1 MYQWKH
7 ASYGV
12 NRSMLRVLISYQ
24 GATAQ
29 ILYFR
34 IEMEPLVNELLEW
47 RGMELT
53 FATGEGAESA
63 TTFCKG
69 VLEGYHAWSE
79 STVAL
84 SLRALHTLYTQW
96 HVSVPAGLINAG
108 TTGLELVIE
117 YRASKED
124 DYVPLHSVSLCREFG
139 AAGAYRI
146 SHPAEAAS
154 DWPIEIQAADAQPLA
169 VALKLLA
176 FEHGS
181 WMDFSTYPPAPEL
194 TIDTD
199 VMGHDKEVSS
209 IVPEYA
215 HAAFSA
221 FMKSAKRPAHADTL
235 FGRKRAWD
243 LFLRT

>member
-1 MYQWKH
+1 
-7 ASYGV
+7 
-12 NRSMLRVLISYQ
+12 
-24 GATAQ
+24 
-29 ILYFR
+29 
-34 IEMEPLVNELLEW
+34 MEPLINALLGW

-53 FATGEGAESA
+53 FATCEGAEAA

-79 STVAL
+79 SPVAL
-84 SLRALHTLYTQW
+84 AFRALHTLYTQW

-117 YRASKED
+117 YRASND
-124 DYVPLHSVSLCREFG
+124 DAYVALHSASLCREFG
-139 AAGAYRI
+139 AAEAYRI
-146 SHPAEAAS
+146 SYPAEAAS

-176 FEHGS
+176 FEHAS
-181 WMDFSTYPPAPEL
+181 WMDFSTYPPAPER

-199 VMGHDKEVSS
+199 VMGHDKEVSA

-215 HAAFSA
+215 RAAFSA
-221 FMKSAKRPAHADTL
+221 FMKSEKRPAHADTL
-235 FGRKRAWD
+235 VGRKRAWD
-243 LFLRT
+243 LFLCT

>member
-1 MYQWKH
+1 
-7 ASYGV
+7 
-12 NRSMLRVLISYQ
+12 MLKVSISYQ
-24 GATAQ
+24 SETTQ
-29 ILYFR
+29 DHYFQ
-34 IEMEPLVNELLEW
+34 IEMEPLINALLGW

-53 FATGEGAESA
+53 FATCEGTGAA

-84 SLRALHTLYTQW
+84 TLRALHTLYTQW

-117 YRASKED
+117 YRASNED
-124 DYVPLHSVSLCREFG
+124 GYVALHTASLCREFG
-139 AAGAYRI
+139 AVGAYRI

-154 DWPIEIQAADAQPLA
+154 DWPIEIQAEDAQPLA
-169 VALKLLA
+169 IALKLLA
-176 FEHGS
+176 FEHAS
-181 WMDFSTYPPAPEL
+181 RIDFSTYPPSPER

-199 VMGHDKEVSS
+199 VMGHDKEVSA

-215 HAAFSA
+215 RDAFSA

-235 FGRKRAWD
+235 AGRKRAWD
-243 LFLRT
+243 LFLCT